1 MPKQERR
8 GVAVA
13 LAWMAR
19 HPVATVVII
28 IAVIIFAV
36 ISNASQ
42 HPAAPDPVATL
53 VPAVTPAP
61 GTPAPRPH
69 HHRHRH
75 HHHAVQL
82 APPTQAPPPT
92 PAAAA
97 PTGCYPLSDEDTCYE
112 PGEFC
117 RDSDAGMQGVAG
129 DGQAIICEDNDGLRW
144 EPA

>member
-1 MPKQERR
+1 MPKRERR
-8 GVAVA
+8 DPAVM

-19 HPVATVVII
+19 HPVATAIII
-28 IAVIIFAV
+28 IAAIIFAV

-42 HPAAPDPVATL
+42 HPAAPNPIATV
-53 VPAVTPAP
+53 VPTVTATPS
-61 GTPAPRPH
+61 TPAPRPH

-75 HHHAVQL
+75 HHAVPL
-82 APPTQAPPPT
+82 APPT

-97 PTGCYPLSDEDTCYE
+97 PTGCHPLSDEGTCYE

-129 DGQAIICEDNDGLRW
+129 DGQAIICENDDGLRW